1 MYHAA
6 ASACRLAG
14 RPRPARL
21 EVLVRSAPWLLTV
34 LLLMLG
40 VGVLSIACGGGEDG
54 PAVLDVNEIVTATP
68 PETLPEPLIV
78 GEQLPEVEGSIYIV
92 RAGDTLF
99 SIAGQF
105 GTTEEAIVEANDI
118 ADARRLEVGQ
128 ELLIPGTV
136 QEGVVLGA
144 TSEPSPTAEPIATA
158 EPSATS
164 APIDTPVPSPTLDP
178 SGDNCI
184 YTVESG
190 DIAIRIAE
198 RHGIELEELAALN
211 NTTVDD
217 LRSLQIGDELVVP
230 CTEP

>member
-1 MYHAA
+1 MRRPLPADRQA
-6 ASACRLAG
+6 GLA
-14 RPRPARL
+14 PL
-21 EVLVRSAPWLLTV
+21 EVLVRSAPWLLAV

-40 VGVLSIACGGGEDG
+40 GGVLAIACGGGDDS
-54 PAVLDVNEIVTATP
+54 AVLDVSEIVTATP

-78 GEQLPEVEGSIYIV
+78 GEQLPEVEGAIYIV

-105 GTTEEAIVEANDI
+105 ATTVEAIVEANDI
-118 ADARRLEVGQ
+118 ADARQLEVGQ
-128 ELLIPGTV
+128 DLLIPGVV
-136 QEGVVLGA
+136 QEGVVVGA
-144 TSEPSPTAEPIATA
+144 TPEPSPTAEPDATA
-158 EPSATS
+158 EPSGS
-164 APIDTPVPSPTLDP
+164 APTDTPAPSPTLDP

-217 LRSLQIGDELVVP
+217 LRSLQIGDGLVVP

>member
-1 MYHAA
+1 MRRPL
-6 ASACRLAG
+6 SADWRAGLA
-14 RPRPARL
+14 PL
-21 EVLVRSAPWLLTV
+21 EVLVRSAPWLLVV
-34 LLLMLG
+34 LILMLG
-40 VGVLSIACGGGEDG
+40 GGVLLIACGGGDD
-54 PAVLDVNEIVTATP
+54 PAVLDVSESVTATP

-105 GTTEEAIVEANDI
+105 ATTVEAIVEANDI
-118 ADARRLEVGQ
+118 ADARQLEVGQ

-144 TSEPSPTAEPIATA
+144 TSEPSPTAESAATA
-158 EPSATS
+158 EPLATPAPAATQEPSAES
-164 APIDTPVPSPTLDP
+164 
-178 SGDNCI
+178 CI

-190 DIAIRIAE
+190 DIAIWIAE

-217 LRSLQIGDELVVP
+217 LRSLQVGDELVVP

>member
-1 MYHAA
+1 M
-6 ASACRLAG
+6 
-14 RPRPARL
+14 
-21 EVLVRSAPWLLTV
+21 RSAPWLFAV

-40 VGVLSIACGGGEDG
+40 GGVLSIACGGGDDSV
-54 PAVLDVNEIVTATP
+54 VLDVSEIVTATP

-78 GEQLPEVEGSIYIV
+78 GEQLPEVEGAIYIV

-105 GTTEEAIVEANDI
+105 ATTVEAIVEANDI

-128 ELLIPGTV
+128 DLLIPGTV
-136 QEGVVLGA
+136 REGVVLGA
-144 TSEPSPTAEPIATA
+144 TSEPSPTAEPAATV
-158 EPSATS
+158 EPLATPGP
-164 APIDTPVPSPTLDP
+164 ADTPAPSPTLDP

-198 RHGIELEELAALN
+198 RHDIELEELAALN

-217 LRSLQIGDELVVP
+217 LRSLQIGDGLVVP

>member
-1 MYHAA
+1 MRRPLPADRRA
-6 ASACRLAG
+6 GLA
-14 RPRPARL
+14 PL
-21 EVLVRSAPWLLTV
+21 EVLVRSAPWLLAV

-40 VGVLSIACGGGEDG
+40 GGVLSIACAGAGDDS
-54 PAVLDVNEIVTATP
+54 AVLDVSEIVTATP

-78 GEQLPEVEGSIYIV
+78 GEQLPEVEGAIYIV

-105 GTTEEAIVEANDI
+105 ATTVEAIVEANDI

-128 ELLIPGTV
+128 QLLIPGTV
-136 QEGVVLGA
+136 REGVVLGA
-144 TSEPSPTAEPIATA
+144 TSEPSPTAEPAATA
-158 EPSATS
+158 EPSAT
-164 APIDTPVPSPTLDP
+164 PGPTDTPAPSPTLDP
-178 SGDNCI
+178 SGENCI

-198 RHGIELEELAALN
+198 RHSIELEELAALN

>member
-1 MYHAA
+1 M
-6 ASACRLAG
+6 
-14 RPRPARL
+14 
-21 EVLVRSAPWLLTV
+21 RSAPWLLAV
-34 LLLMLG
+34 LLLILG
-40 VGVLSIACGGGEDG
+40 GGVLSIACAGAGDDS
-54 PAVLDVNEIVTATP
+54 AVLDVSEIVTATP

-78 GEQLPEVEGSIYIV
+78 GEQLPEVEGAIYIV

-105 GTTEEAIVEANDI
+105 ATTVEAIVEANDI
-118 ADARRLEVGQ
+118 ADVRQLEVGQ
-128 ELLIPGTV
+128 GLLIPGG
-136 QEGVVLGA
+136 QEGVGLGA
-144 TSEPSPTAEPIATA
+144 TSEPSPTEEPAAAA
-158 EPSATS
+158 EPSATPGP
-164 APIDTPVPSPTLDP
+164 ADTPALSPTLDP

-217 LRSLQIGDELVVP
+217 LRSLQIGDALVVP

>member
-1 MYHAA
+1 MRRPLPADRRA
-6 ASACRLAG
+6 GLA
-14 RPRPARL
+14 PL
-21 EVLVRSAPWLLTV
+21 EVLVRSAPWLFAV

-40 VGVLSIACGGGEDG
+40 GGVLSIACAGAGDD
-54 PAVLDVNEIVTATP
+54 PAVLDVSEIVTATP

-105 GTTEEAIVEANDI
+105 ATTVEAIVEANDI

-128 ELLIPGTV
+128 QLLIPGTV

-144 TSEPSPTAEPIATA
+144 TAEPSPTAEPAATA
-158 EPSATS
+158 EPSAT
-164 APIDTPVPSPTLDP
+164 PRPTDTPAPAPTQEP
-178 SGDNCI
+178 SGENCI

-230 CTEP
+230 CTGP